1 MTRFY
6 DRHVLPQVVDLICGM
21 PSFQKARAELLPQAS
36 GNILEIGI
44 GTGRNLPFYKPAQ
57 VQCLCGIDPGL
68 HPRAKKRAAQAGLML
83 TAMAVTA
90 ERIPADDNS
99 FDCAVC
105 TFSLCSIPDPAAA
118 LLEMRRVLTPEGK
131 LLFAEHGRAADDSV
145 RRWQDRLTPVW
156 SAIGGGC
163 HLNRDIPSLLVAA
176 GFSITQLK
184 AGYVAG
190 PRFLS
195 YFYSGIATAR

>member
-1 MTRFY
+1 
-6 DRHVLPQVVDLICGM
+6 VLPQVVDLICGM

>member
-1 MTRFY
+1 M
-6 DRHVLPQVVDLICGM
+6 LPQVVDLICGM

>member
-1 MTRFY
+1 M
-6 DRHVLPQVVDLICGM
+6 LPQVVDLICGM

-68 HPRAKKRAAQAGLML
+68 HSRAKKRAAQAGLRL
-83 TAMAVTA
+83 TAMPVTA

-105 TFSLCSIPDPAAA
+105 TFSLCTIPDPAAA

-163 HLNRDIPSLLVAA
+163 HLNRDIPSLLTAA

-195 YFYSGIATAR
+195 YFYSGIATVR

>member
-1 MTRFY
+1 
-6 DRHVLPQVVDLICGM
+6 M

>member
-1 MTRFY
+1 M
-6 DRHVLPQVVDLICGM
+6 LPQVVDLICGM
-21 PSFQKARAELLPQAS
+21 PSFQKARAELLPRAS

-68 HPRAKKRAAQAGLML
+68 HSRAKKRAAQAGLML
-83 TAMAVTA
+83 TAMPVTA
-90 ERIPADDNS
+90 ERIPADNNS
-99 FDCAVC
+99 FDCVVC
-105 TFSLCSIPDPAAA
+105 TFSLCTIPDPAAA
-118 LLEMRRVLTPEGK
+118 LLEMRRVLTPQGK

-163 HLNRDIPSLLVAA
+163 HLNRDIPSLLMTA